1 METILLAVSPLGA
14 RQWVPS
20 WNSEPE
26 CSLAGQLLASSE
38 FPTNACI
45 SDGEDT
51 TVISPLA
58 RLRQIEESRSM
69 PLATTE
75 YGLAP
80 RPYPVPAMVARDEH
94 GPTQNNVRLESYDRI
109 HNYEWEKRK
118 SEIEHLYVDHSI
130 PLPRVMAAMDRKG
143 FRAS

>member
-1 METILLAVSPLGA
+1 METSLQAVGPPGA
-14 RQWVPS
+14 QQWVPS
-20 WNSEPE
+20 WNGDPE
-26 CSLAGQLLASSE
+26 RSLAVQLLASRE

-45 SDGEDT
+45 SDGVDT
-51 TVISPLA
+51 TIISPLA
-58 RLRQIEESRSM
+58 RLRQIEESRSI

-80 RPYPVPAMVARDEH
+80 RPYPVPAMVARDAH

-109 HNYEWEKRK
+109 PNYEWEKRK
-118 SEIEHLYVDHSI
+118 REIEHLYVDHSF
-130 PLPRVMAAMDRKG
+130 PLPGVMAAMERKG